1 MANRKPP
8 YKAQDDGLPEDHLS
22 PRHDPV
28 QQRSR
33 ERAQRII
40 DVTGELL
47 ERVGFDDLNTTLI
60 AKEVGISVG
69 SLYHYFPNKHAIL
82 YAMASQWLESV
93 EAQLD
98 EIDRWPLESLELADA
113 VERLISLN
121 IRVYRRQKAMLTLV
135 QAMFS
140 VPDLRELD
148 LKHDELVIDRMAE
161 VFKRLGIRRHVNE
174 RGRIARIYL
183 ETTHALFL
191 VVVNQNPERGRRT
204 LCDLKLM
211 MFNLLAQHHNDSV
224 TPPESFPWERPGD
237 SAKAP
242 PP

>member
-1 MANRKPP
+1 MPSRNQPDQNAADN
-8 YKAQDDGLPEDHLS
+8 HLT

-60 AKEVGISVG
+60 AREVGISVG

-82 YAMASQWLESV
+82 YAMASQWLEGV

-98 EIDRWPLESLELADA
+98 EIDRWPLEDMPLDAA
-113 VERLISLN
+113 VERLIDFNL
-121 IRVYRRQKAMLTLV
+121 RVYRRQKAMLPLV

-148 LKHDELVIDRMAE
+148 LHHDELVISRMAA
-161 VFKRLGIRRHVNE
+161 VFRRLGIRKHLNE
-174 RGRIARIYL
+174 RGRIARLYL
-183 ETTHALFL
+183 EMTHSLYL
-191 VVVNQNPERGRRT
+191 VVVNQNPQRAKRT
-204 LCDLKLM
+204 LSDLKLM
-211 MFNLLAQHHNDSV
+211 CLTLLQRHYQESREKASDS
-224 TPPESFPWERPGD
+224 
-237 SAKAP
+237 
-242 PP
+242 

>member
-1 MANRKPP
+1 MPSRNQPDQQAGDN
-8 YKAQDDGLPEDHLS
+8 HLN

-40 DVTGELL
+40 DATGELL

-60 AKEVGISVG
+60 AREVGISVG

-82 YAMASQWLESV
+82 YAMASQWLAGV

-98 EIDRWPLESLELADA
+98 EIDRWPLEDMPLDQA
-113 VERLISLN
+113 VERLIDFNL
-121 IRVYRRQKAMLTLV
+121 RVYRKQKAMLPLV

-148 LKHDELVIDRMAE
+148 LHHDELVISRMAA
-161 VFKRLGIRRHVNE
+161 VFKRLGIRKHLNE
-174 RGRIARIYL
+174 RGRIARLYL
-183 ETTHALFL
+183 EMTHSLYL
-191 VVVNQNPERGRRT
+191 VVVNQNPQRAKRT
-204 LCDLKLM
+204 LSDLKLM
-211 MFNLLAQHHNDSV
+211 CLTLLQRHCQ
-224 TPPESFPWERPGD
+224 ESRER
-237 SAKAP
+237 A
-242 PP
+242 